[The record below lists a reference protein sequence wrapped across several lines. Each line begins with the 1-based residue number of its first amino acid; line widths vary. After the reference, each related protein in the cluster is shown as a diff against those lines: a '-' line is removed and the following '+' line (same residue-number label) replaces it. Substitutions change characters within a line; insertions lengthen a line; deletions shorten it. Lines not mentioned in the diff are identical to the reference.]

1 MDPKTGSVFYVDPVN
16 DPEASQTPLKPPGS
30 PLLISQGR
38 TSSAGEVAH
47 TPPDKSPKWGFRKML
62 TSVGSVTSKKSRDDT
77 DFNSF
82 SEPDLR
88 SSPRPPRNRSKYVNP
103 FATTMSNGGSHVL
116 EPQLIHTVPPTPT
129 LSVHVNLPSHGKPC
143 GLKTLGIIPTR
154 PKLVTGS
161 TLSLKSPSRFSGQEP
176 VIIRE
181 LLPDSVVSKKI
192 LPGDHLVSVNN
203 YEVHHNNVDVVLAK
217 VALTADELVLQVI
230 RGSDSGQTT
239 TAMSMDN
246 ANQELVKLLSR
257 KGSQCSPKPIHRLPH
272 ILMYLTLNTAED
284 DEENKVRI
292 FCASVYMCITPPFV
306 RIFCTCTL
314 HK

>member
-16 DPEASQTPLKPPGS
+16 DPEPVQTSLKPPES
-30 PLLISQGR
+30 PLLMQGR
-38 TSSAGEVAH
+38 TSSAGEVVH

-62 TSVGSVTSKKSRDDT
+62 TSVGGVTSKRSHVDT

-88 SSPRPPRNRSKYVNP
+88 SSPRLPRNRSKYVNP

-129 LSVHVNLPSHGKPC
+129 LSIHVNLPSHGRPC
-143 GLKTLGIIPTR
+143 DLKTLGIILAR
-154 PKLVTGS
+154 PKLITSS

-176 VIIRE
+176 VIIQE
-181 LLPDSVVSKKI
+181 LLPDSTVSKKI
-192 LPGDHLVSVNN
+192 LPGDHLVSVNG

-217 VALTADELVLQVI
+217 VALTADELVLQVV
-230 RGSDSGQTT
+230 RGSGSGQAAATT
-239 TAMSMDN
+239 ISVDTV
-246 ANQELVKLLSR
+246 NQELVKLLSR
-257 KGSQCSPKPIHRLPH
+257 KGSQFSPKPVQKLPH
-272 ILMYLTLNTAED
+272 MLMYLTLNTAED

-292 FCASVYMCITPPFV
+292 LCVPVCV
-306 RIFCTCTL
+306 
-314 HK
+314 